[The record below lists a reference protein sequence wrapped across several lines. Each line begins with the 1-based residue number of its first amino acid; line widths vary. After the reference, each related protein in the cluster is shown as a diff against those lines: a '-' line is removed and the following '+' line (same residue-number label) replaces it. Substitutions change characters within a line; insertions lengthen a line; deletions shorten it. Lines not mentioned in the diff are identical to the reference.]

1 MTKTQLNATIK
12 PMDLLSN
19 YISDLGNKEVLT
31 KDQEQDL
38 SSKIERGCKDSFN
51 KFVEHNLRLV
61 INVAKDYRG
70 CGVDF
75 MDLINEG
82 NIGLC
87 VAVKKFIPS
96 KGKFSTY
103 GTVWI
108 RQRILKYINNHSKTV
123 RIPTY
128 LYSSLQKLRKTRE
141 DFIYKHGNEP
151 TCSDLKKLTDVPE
164 VKIKQLYPHIV
175 LPLSLEKKMGG
186 ALDNSES
193 TLSDI
198 VKDESNTALQNLL
211 VLENSNLIK
220 EALDSLTD
228 REKYVVERRFGL
240 NGTDKETLE
249 RIGEKFE
256 LTRERI
262 RQVEL
267 EAINK
272 IRIFFKRKKYNLH
285 ERNY

>member
-1 MTKTQLNATIK
+1 
-12 PMDLLSN
+12 MDLLSN
-19 YISDLGNKEVLT
+19 YISDLGDKEILT
-31 KDQEQDL
+31 KEQEQEL
-38 SSKIERGCKDSFN
+38 SSKIDTGCEDSFN

-61 INVAKDYRG
+61 INIAKDYRG

-87 VAVKKFIPS
+87 VAVKKFVPDR
-96 KGKFSTY
+96 GKFSTY

-108 RQRILKYINNHSKTV
+108 RQRILKYINNHSKSI

-128 LYSSLQKLRKTRE
+128 LYSSLQKLRKVRE
-141 DFIYKHGNEP
+141 DFLHKYGSEP
-151 TCSDLKKLTDVPE
+151 TCSELKELTDVPE

-175 LPLSLEKKMGG
+175 LPLSLEKKASDEG
-186 ALDNSES
+186 ES
-193 TLSDI
+193 TLCDV

-211 VLENSNLIK
+211 VLENNNLIK

-267 EAINK
+267 EALNK
-272 IRIFFKRKKYNLH
+272 IRIFFKRKKYNLY
-285 ERNY
+285 ERNH

>member
-1 MTKTQLNATIK
+1 
-12 PMDLLSN
+12 MDLLSS
-19 YISDLGNKEVLT
+19 YISDLGDKEVLT
-31 KDQEQDL
+31 KEQEQEL

-51 KFVEHNLRLV
+51 KFIEHNLRLV

-108 RQRILKYINNHSKTV
+108 RQRILKCINNHSKTV

-151 TCSDLKKLTDVPE
+151 TSSDLEELTDVPE

-175 LPLSLEKKMGG
+175 LPLSLEKKVG
-186 ALDNSES
+186 DSES

-198 VKDESNTALQNLL
+198 VKDESNTALQSLL
-211 VLENSNLIK
+211 LLENSNLIK
-220 EALDSLTD
+220 EALESLTH
-228 REKYVVERRFGL
+228 REKYVVEHRFGL
-240 NGTDKETLE
+240 NGIEKETLE
-249 RIGEKFE
+249 LIGEKFK

-262 RQVEL
+262 RQVER

-272 IRIFFKRKKYNLH
+272 IRIFFKRKKYDLH